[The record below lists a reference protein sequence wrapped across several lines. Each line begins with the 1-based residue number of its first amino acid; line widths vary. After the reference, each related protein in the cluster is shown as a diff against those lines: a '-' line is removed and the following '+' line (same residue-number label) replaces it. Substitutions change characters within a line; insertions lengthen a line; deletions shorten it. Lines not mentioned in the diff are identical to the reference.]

1 MKNISY
7 VLHEPELNFPA
18 TAIASF
24 ISLHGFVVLPAWG
37 PPACIM
43 AADRPP
49 DSGAPQ

>member
-7 VLHEPELNFPA
+7 ALHEPRLNF
-18 TAIASF
+18 TARAIESF
-24 ISLHGFVVLPAWG
+24 ISLHRFVVLPAWG
-37 PPACIM
+37 APACIM